1 MISTVTIGGVTYAD
15 TDNVPAISR
24 RPELADLAL
33 VGTVLAAI
41 A

>member
-1 MISTVTIGGVTYAD
+1 MSTTATEQPPDPLSVLLA
-15 TDNVPAISR
+15 R

-33 VGTVLAAI
+33 VGARIRAALRES